1 VYGVGGEKG
10 WEGEGKGEGG
20 GRVNRAVSDVGI
32 SWLTKGVGE
41 GAKMKKIFKLGFG
54 FCQGMGAGLV
64 RLRNLFVVL

>member
-1 VYGVGGEKG
+1 MRRG
-10 WEGEGKGEGG
+10 GKGKAKGKGG